1 MHQFSANSAGASARA
16 ALWSWHAGDGVL
28 IIRAD
33 PGNPLASLDGRWT
46 LQALLEQFDGLAR
59 MRIATPLKSGRPG
72 DPVDIRVTLLNGAPA
87 QFFGAFHD
95 LGVARGLAGRVVP
108 DAGRDDA
115 HPPGGNGGGLGKHST
130 IPGSL
135 TALPR
140 GQGWPHIERRASH
153 SQTGPFQRK
162 LLLWEAAHT

>member
-87 QFFGAFHD
+87 HFFGAFHD
-95 LGVARGLAGRVVP
+95 LGVARGLIVSA
-108 DAGRDDA
+108 AA
-115 HPPGGNGGGLGKHST
+115 S
-130 IPGSL
+130 
-135 TALPR
+135 
-140 GQGWPHIERRASH
+140 ERRVHGESNVEPVFQPIRRLDTPTYIPTAS
-153 SQTGPFQRK
+153 S
-162 LLLWEAAHT
+162 

>member
-28 IIRAD
+28 VIRAD

-87 QFFGAFHD
+87 HFFGAFHD
-95 LGVARGLAGRVVP
+95 LGVARGLIVKFLKEPGFLDHARISLGNDAETDHLIETIRSLVAGTGTG
-108 DAGRDDA
+108 AGVKAREEPA
-115 HPPGGNGGGLGKHST
+115 
-130 IPGSL
+130 
-135 TALPR
+135 
-140 GQGWPHIERRASH
+140 
-153 SQTGPFQRK
+153 
-162 LLLWEAAHT
+162 

>member
-28 IIRAD
+28 VIRAD

-72 DPVDIRVTLLNGAPA
+72 DPVDIRVTLLN
-87 QFFGAFHD
+87 
-95 LGVARGLAGRVVP
+95 L
-108 DAGRDDA
+108 
-115 HPPGGNGGGLGKHST
+115 
-130 IPGSL
+130 SL
-135 TALPR
+135 I
-140 GQGWPHIERRASH
+140 HI
-153 SQTGPFQRK
+153 
-162 LLLWEAAHT
+162 